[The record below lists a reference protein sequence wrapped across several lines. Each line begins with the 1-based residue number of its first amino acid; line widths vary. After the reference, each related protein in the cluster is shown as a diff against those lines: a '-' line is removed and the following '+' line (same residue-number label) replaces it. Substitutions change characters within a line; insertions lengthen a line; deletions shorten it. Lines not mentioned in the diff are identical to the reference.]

1 MSTFVDY
8 KAVKESTT
16 IDRVAEMFG
25 LRPKKNRMMCPIAQ
39 NDPRELVI
47 NVEKNVWFCFSCK
60 KGGSILELAAHVRQS
75 TVKEAAHT
83 IKSMVE
89 GYQPK
94 PERGLPQ
101 DGLDLTYDHP
111 RVQALGLSPQR
122 AAELHIGYR
131 NRGTTKD
138 AVCVGF
144 RDKDGKLLGYLL
156 IDKDGKVRLP
166 KQML

>member
-1 MSTFVDY
+1 MTTGYIDY
-8 KAVKESTT
+8 KAVKQSTT
-16 IDRVAEMFG
+16 IDRVCEMLG
-25 LRPKKNRMMCPIAQ
+25 MRPRKSRMMCPIAQ

-47 NVEKNVWFCFSCK
+47 NVDKNIWFCFSCK
-60 KGGSILELAAHVRQS
+60 QGGSILELAAHVNKS
-75 TVKEAAHT
+75 TIKEAAHA
-83 IKSMVE
+83 IQSAVN

-94 PERGLPQ
+94 ERGLPQ

-156 IDKDGKVRLP
+156 IDKDGKVRFP
-166 KQML
+166 KQMT